1 MLRVP
6 EDLEAELIKKYPN
19 DNVKAIIQSVFLGV
33 LEKTLK
39 DGGCAIKEFGNFRAY
54 KTYSAKLSVEVVRFK
69 FAISPSLEKKIRC
82 DSYLL
87 NNMTSKAKVP
97 FTEHHQSKCNTEI
110 KLLNAE
116 AGFAAIQKSKQ
127 ITNNKIMSNLVQTL
141 LDEEQT

>member
-1 MLRVP
+1 
-6 EDLEAELIKKYPN
+6 
-19 DNVKAIIQSVFLGV
+19 
-33 LEKTLK
+33 
-39 DGGCAIKEFGNFRAY
+39 
-54 KTYSAKLSVEVVRFK
+54 
-69 FAISPSLEKKIRC
+69 
-82 DSYLL
+82 
-87 NNMTSKAKVP
+87 MTSNPKVP